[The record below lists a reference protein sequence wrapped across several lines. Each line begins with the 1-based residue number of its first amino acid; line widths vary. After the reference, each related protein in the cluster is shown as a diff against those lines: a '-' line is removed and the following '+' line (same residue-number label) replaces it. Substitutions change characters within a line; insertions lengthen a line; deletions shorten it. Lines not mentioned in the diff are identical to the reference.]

1 MRKILLTAC
10 AAVLGV
16 MSVGASFAEDAPT
29 LAKMWRI
36 TPEPGMSDA
45 LKSALKAHAEFRTE
59 NGDPWSWNMYQLVT
73 GEMDG
78 SWYIRSFPHTWADMD
93 AYRDSD
99 FTEKALTH
107 WNATVRQF
115 VASYGASISRYV
127 PEISNWPEGATYAYY
142 WVYTYHIR
150 PGRTQAF
157 KSAAQAITD
166 VLKAEKWNDTWAF
179 TEGLTGDS
187 QTFSLVLG
195 EDGYAGFAAPDSNA
209 YQTVAA
215 AKGEDAAKALWAAF
229 SDNVKRIESQIYERH
244 ADMSVA
250 AAGK

>member
-1 MRKILLTAC
+1 MRKVYLAAC
-10 AAVLGV
+10 AAILGL
-16 MSVGASFAEDAPT
+16 MTAGASLADDAPT
-29 LAKMWRI
+29 LAKMWKI
-36 TPEPGMSDA
+36 TPKPGMSDA
-45 LKSALKAHAEFRTE
+45 LKSALKVHAAFRTE

-99 FTEKALTH
+99 FTKKALTH
-107 WNATVRQF
+107 WNATVDQF
-115 VASYGASISRYV
+115 VADYGSSISRYV
-127 PEISNWPEGATYAYY
+127 PELSNWPEAATYTYY

-157 KSAAQAITD
+157 KAAAQAITD
-166 VLKAEKWNDTWAF
+166 VLKEAKYNDIWAF

-195 EDGYAGFAAPDSNA
+195 EDNYAGFAGPGSTA
-209 YQTVAA
+209 YQAVAA
-215 AKGEDAAKALWAAF
+215 AKGEDAAKAMWAAF
-229 SDNVKRIESQIYERH
+229 AENCKRIESQIYRRE
-244 ADMSVA
+244 ADMSVVA
-250 AAGK
+250 TGK